1 MYLIVLL
8 NDLSTNSRERSILSR
23 ISAMQK
29 FTSLFYIHT
38 YMHEAMSMK
47 QITAIPFS

>member
-1 MYLIVLL
+1 
-8 NDLSTNSRERSILSR
+8 
-23 ISAMQK
+23 MQK

-47 QITAIPFS
+47 QIMHGNTVQLRIEELAPSLEAN